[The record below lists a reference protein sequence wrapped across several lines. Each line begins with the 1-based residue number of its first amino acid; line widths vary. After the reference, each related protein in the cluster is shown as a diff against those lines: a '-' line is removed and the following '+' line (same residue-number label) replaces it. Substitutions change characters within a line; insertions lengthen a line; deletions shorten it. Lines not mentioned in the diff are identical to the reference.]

1 MSCSPDEAFEIFTH
15 QIGEWWPL
23 PSHSV
28 FESES
33 ATVAFEQGQ
42 ILERST
48 DGRTCLWGEVISW
61 DPPDSLS
68 FTWHPGRPAEERTEV
83 TVTFRAEAG
92 ATRVEL
98 RPPRLGPARCRRGG
112 AASRLRQ
119 RRRVDPGARGPAPP
133 PQGLSSGRTPYEH
146 HVLVPVGGGGE
157 PLMLGEA
164 EGLHRSQGSCV
175 ESGHG
180 QPERGRSKA

>member
-1 MSCSPDEAFEIFTH
+1 MKTTTPPVVRTTSVSCSPDEAFEIFTH

-28 FESES
+28 FEAES

-42 ILERST
+42 ILERSA

-83 TVTFRAEAG
+83 TVSFRAEAG

-98 RPPRLGPARCRRGG
+98 VHHGWELLGDDGVERRAGYASDDGWTLVLAALHRHRRG
-112 AASRLRQ
+112 
-119 RRRVDPGARGPAPP
+119 
-133 PQGLSSGRTPYEH
+133 
-146 HVLVPVGGGGE
+146 
-157 PLMLGEA
+157 
-164 EGLHRSQGSCV
+164 
-175 ESGHG
+175 
-180 QPERGRSKA
+180 